1 MPTEKPGFWRRRE
14 VLTAYQRLSGRAID
28 DFRFYRVLSV
38 FRSAVVFLQLFDRY
52 RRDPGPNIRFA
63 EFDALGRELLAY
75 AFDIARGRAE

>member
-1 MPTEKPGFWRRRE
+1 
-14 VLTAYQRLSGRAID
+14 
-28 DFRFYRVLSV
+28 LSV

-63 EFDALGRELLAY
+63 EFDALGRELLHY